1 MHDKSGSCTYWYEY
15 QQQTH
20 THVHTTSPLTDN
32 GRLKINKD
40 RPRYVLAGVCLLKE
54 RTERRVT
61 VFARHRR
68 IVVDHEAVSFDAVLE
83 AVELPAAVADL
94 DAGLADVDA
103 ETFALEAETAADVGL

>member
-1 MHDKSGSCTYWYEY
+1 M
-15 QQQTH
+15 
-20 THVHTTSPLTDN
+20 SPLTDN

-40 RPRYVLAGVCLLKE
+40 GARHVLAGVCLLEE

-68 IVVDHEAVSFDAVLE
+68 VVVDHEAVGFDAVLQ